1 MFSIVS
7 KNSQS
12 QCAAHWLG
20 GSSIISEIF
29 LNLGLFFSSRQ
40 AAAGLGWAG
49 RPNLYKCEVNRPE
62 LNMLWRNLKTQ
73 FIIILTELIKEEEN
87 QM

>member
-20 GSSIISEIF
+20 GSSISEIF

-40 AAAGLGWAG
+40 AAAGPG

-73 FIIILTELIKEEEN
+73 FIIILTELIKEQEN